1 MWLFKVADVHV
12 VPMVLLLIV
21 HSLTTYLMV
30 IKLFKGLNATYLSQ
44 LMAVQFNICQSAR
57 NGTGIFLLLDK
68 TIVVFIILNKQSK
81 LFKQE
86 ICSGY

>member
-12 VPMVLLLIV
+12 VLYNSPMALLLIV

-30 IKLFKGLNATYLSQ
+30 IKLFKGLHATYLSQ
-44 LMAVQFNICQSAR
+44 FMTVQFNICQSAR

-68 TIVVFIILNKQSK
+68 TIVVFIYI
-81 LFKQE
+81 E
-86 ICSGY
+86 

>member
-12 VPMVLLLIV
+12 VLYNSPMALLLIV

-30 IKLFKGLNATYLSQ
+30 IKLFMGLNATYLSQ
-44 LMAVQFNICQSAR
+44 FMTVQFNICQSAR

-68 TIVVFIILNKQSK
+68 TIVVFIYI
-81 LFKQE
+81 E
-86 ICSGY
+86 

>member
-1 MWLFKVADVHV
+1 MADLLV
-12 VPMVLLLIV
+12 VLYNSPMVLLLIV

-44 LMAVQFNICQSAR
+44 FMTVQFNICQSAR

-68 TIVVFIILNKQSK
+68 QLLYLFILNKQSK

>member
-68 TIVVFIILNKQSK
+68 TIVVFIYI
-81 LFKQE
+81 E
-86 ICSGY
+86 

>member
-12 VPMVLLLIV
+12 VLYNSPMVLLLIV

-44 LMAVQFNICQSAR
+44 FMAVQFNICQSAR

-68 TIVVFIILNKQSK
+68 TIVVFIYI
-81 LFKQE
+81 E
-86 ICSGY
+86 

>member
-12 VPMVLLLIV
+12 VLYNSPMALLLIV

-30 IKLFKGLNATYLSQ
+30 IKLYKGLNATYLSQ
-44 LMAVQFNICQSAR
+44 FMTVQFNICQSAR

-68 TIVVFIILNKQSK
+68 TIVVFIYI
-81 LFKQE
+81 E
-86 ICSGY
+86 